1 MLTHADQYILLFNAM
16 MSKYL
21 ENGDVQFK
29 IGKEFIEFQGQNLPK
44 LMELFEEISDV
55 DFDTTFLR
63 AYLLSE
69 IYALTS

>member
-1 MLTHADQYILLFNAM
+1 MT
-16 MSKYL
+16 SKHL

-29 IGKEFIEFQGQNLPK
+29 VGKEFIDFQGKNLPK